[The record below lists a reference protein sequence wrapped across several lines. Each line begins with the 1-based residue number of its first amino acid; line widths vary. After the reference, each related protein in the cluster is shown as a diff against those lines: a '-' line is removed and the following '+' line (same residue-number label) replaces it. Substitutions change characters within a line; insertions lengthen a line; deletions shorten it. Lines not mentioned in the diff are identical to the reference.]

1 MLDFEEEMNKAAQS
15 PAIEKNY
22 KLLVDQ
28 VIAIGNERFRAS
40 SSLVRLEAAGIHGT
54 LRRQNRLGYPS
65 RPLRQSGGSTTY
77 PGLADYMH
85 EELANLAPRSIK
97 ECVLHRLSARY
108 ADSLIGANRGSSR
121 EGIFG
126 QDRRVH
132 PSFLVAF
139 PEPWILKREYDE
151 FGSQE

>member
-97 ECVLHRLSARY
+97 EC
-108 ADSLIGANRGSSR
+108 ANRGSSR